1 MEKKVIILTKSNKNG
16 GYCVAGIDVN
26 TGEFIRLVSEDND
39 SHYALSNSDLIYD
52 DEKTYVEPMDIVI
65 VQLKGKQNS
74 WYQPENYIINDEYY
88 FLKVGTASENEVQN
102 YLMNQKYIFYNSQNY
117 IESRELRKQLEKY
130 SLVLF
135 RVDELKMWR
144 DKFKDR
150 RITASFIYNDEEYRF
165 IKITDQILTEKY
177 YDKVVSCEPSPYTL
191 YNPILIMSLAPQH
204 IDGRHYKLIA
214 NIIEEDI
221 IERLD
226 EDDI

>member
-102 YLMNQKYIFYNSQNY
+102 YLMNQKYI
-117 IESRELRKQLEKY
+117 
-130 SLVLF
+130 
-135 RVDELKMWR
+135 
-144 DKFKDR
+144 
-150 RITASFIYNDEEYRF
+150 
-165 IKITDQILTEKY
+165 
-177 YDKVVSCEPSPYTL
+177 
-191 YNPILIMSLAPQH
+191 
-204 IDGRHYKLIA
+204 
-214 NIIEEDI
+214 
-221 IERLD
+221 
-226 EDDI
+226 